1 MVRPKKRNGNPL
13 ESMEQLV
20 ARAVELFEE
29 PYDDRDGRD
38 EDLPSVR
45 FVAEEMDTT
54 ILRARKLLIT
64 AGYYS
69 TEMSRKVQ
77 ELHEQGGSV
86 SDIMEATGL
95 GRASVY
101 SYLPYLGLAWNLEER
116 TANAD
121 RLRTYRR
128 RKSATEN
135 LIAHLERP
143 DAEVWLWKTVI
154 AFEGYPFLT
163 AKGLRFS
170 YKLKRG
176 KNGLPTAE
184 IEIDRKE
191 KTITKAMICLAFRTA
206 LGIQDREGYVSG
218 PKKIGGFG
226 ASYLYPMFLRFGII
240 RQSPMM

>member
-1 MVRPKKRNGNPL
+1 MGRPKKKNGDPR

-20 ARAVELFEE
+20 ARAAELFEE
-29 PYDDRDGRD
+29 PYDDRDGRE

-45 FVAEEMDTT
+45 FVAEEMNTT
-54 ILRARKLLIT
+54 VLRARKLLIT

-69 TEMSRKVQ
+69 TEMSRKVR
-77 ELHEQGGSV
+77 ELHEQGV
-86 SDIMEATGL
+86 PVLEIMEVTGL
-95 GRASVY
+95 GQASVY

-121 RLRTYRR
+121 RLRAYRR
-128 RKSATEN
+128 RKNAIEN
-135 LIAHLERP
+135 LITHLERP
-143 DAEVWLWKTVI
+143 DAETYLWKTVI

-191 KTITKAMICLAFRTA
+191 KTITKATICLAFRTV
-206 LGIQDREGYVSG
+206 LGIQRREGYVSG

-226 ASYLYPMFLRFGII
+226 ASYLYPMFLRFGVI
-240 RQSPMM
+240 RQTPMV

>member
-1 MVRPKKRNGNPL
+1 MGRAKKKNGNPL

-20 ARAVELFEE
+20 ARAADLFDE

-45 FVAEEMDTT
+45 FVAERMDTT
-54 ILRARKLLIT
+54 VLRARKLLIT

-69 TEMSRKVQ
+69 TEMSRKVRK
-77 ELHEQGGSV
+77 LHEQGVPV
-86 SDIMEATGL
+86 SEIMEATGL
-95 GRASVY
+95 GQASVY

-121 RLRTYRR
+121 RLRAYRR
-128 RKSATEN
+128 RKSAIEN
-135 LIAHLERP
+135 LIKHLERP
-143 DAEVWLWKTVI
+143 DAETYLWKAVV

-191 KTITKAMICLAFRTA
+191 KTITKATICLAFRTA
-206 LGIQDREGYVSG
+206 LEIQKREGYVSG

-226 ASYLYPMFLRFGII
+226 ASYLYPMFLRFGVI
-240 RQSPMM
+240 RQTPMV

>member
-1 MVRPKKRNGNPL
+1 MGRRKINTGNPQ
-13 ESMEQLV
+13 ESMEQLIS
-20 ARAVELFEE
+20 RAVDLFEE
-29 PYDDRDGRD
+29 SYDDRDGRD
-38 EDLPSVR
+38 GDLPSVR

-54 ILRARKLLIT
+54 VLRVRKLLIT

-69 TEMSRKVQ
+69 TEMSRKIR
-77 ELHEQGGSV
+77 ELHEQGVSV
-86 SDIMEATGL
+86 SGMMEATGL
-95 GRASVY
+95 GQASVY

-121 RLRTYRR
+121 RLRVYRR
-128 RKSATEN
+128 RKNATEN
-135 LIAHLERP
+135 LIAHLERS
-143 DAEVWLWKTVI
+143 DADAYLWKTVT

-170 YKLKRG
+170 YAVKRG

-191 KTITKAMICLAFRTA
+191 KTITKATICLAFRKA
-206 LGIQDREGYVSG
+206 LELQRHQGYISG
-218 PKKIGGFG
+218 PKQIGGFG

-240 RQSPMM
+240 QRTLTE